1 MYGDST
7 LRVNLSNLQN
17 KFINSSKK
25 AVMTVI
31 KNKNKWDKSNVYFE
45 DKATIIYNKSKVS
58 KKFDYIDY
66 GILAIKS
73 EIFNKYP
80 ENKSFDLSSVLKN
93 ISIKKQ
99 LEGYKVLKRFY
110 HIGDE
115 RNIKETSNFLRRKKM
130 NFIKSF
136 LNESKFIIENI
147 DKKKVDSLISE
158 IYYLKKEKVDY
169 FFRCRW

>member
-1 MYGDST
+1 MNIKISDDGKKLRGTGGAIKKAIKKYKDEKFFVMYGDSY
-7 LRVNLSNLQN
+7 LRVNLTNLQN

-45 DKATIIYNKSKVS
+45 DEATIIYNKSKVS

-115 RNIKETSNFLRRKKM
+115 RNIKETSNFLRRNK
-130 NFIKSF
+130 
-136 LNESKFIIENI
+136 NE
-147 DKKKVDSLISE
+147 L
-158 IYYLKKEKVDY
+158 Y
-169 FFRCRW
+169 

>member
-1 MYGDST
+1 MEKQKIKNIVLCTGHLSHIIKKEIKKFNFKLNIKISDDGKKLRGTGGAIKKAIIKNKDEKFFVMYGDSY
-7 LRVNLSNLQN
+7 LRVNLTNLQN

-45 DKATIIYNKSKVS
+45 DEATIIYNKSKVS

-93 ISIKKQ
+93 I
-99 LEGYKVLKRFY
+99 
-110 HIGDE
+110 
-115 RNIKETSNFLRRKKM
+115 
-130 NFIKSF
+130 
-136 LNESKFIIENI
+136 
-147 DKKKVDSLISE
+147 
-158 IYYLKKEKVDY
+158 YL
-169 FFRCRW
+169 